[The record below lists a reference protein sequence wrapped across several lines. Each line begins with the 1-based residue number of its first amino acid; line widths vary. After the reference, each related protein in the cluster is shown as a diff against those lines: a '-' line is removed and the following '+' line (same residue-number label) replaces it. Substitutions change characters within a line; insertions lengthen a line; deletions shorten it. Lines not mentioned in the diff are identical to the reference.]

1 MKTKKITTKIV
12 VAVIAFI
19 LALFVG
25 LPFYAATTSA
35 FGESTGFGETESN
48 SVSSVLSDLRKDSNF
63 DENDY
68 PMNANDYNL
77 YVIQI
82 AESVNK
88 DLLVYV
94 YQPSAG
100 NIDLTANFISISKT
114 VYGNEVWYRYNLTP
128 LSSESV
134 FCKYKVEAFEL
145 ENGTVRYYNIS
156 AIYRPYNSAIDG
168 KTDSSSPVDGIAYE
182 VGQQWKACT
191 VDGNITYS
199 MMTTETITLTNQ
211 WCGHIQYSNGYFG
224 DVLLSNCDA
233 WFFVLKADMRIDRL
247 MEADV
252 TYSWTSYQYKVNYLS
267 GEETTTPIKTV
278 DNEFV
283 ALTDAQQGGT
293 EADGWFGHKWEWN
306 RIVPISDFLSDVG
319 DNLTDDCKSHLS
331 SSEFNGGWVL
341 RFTETR
347 NDAYTIESPVNGITM
362 QTAYYHDYTD
372 ISNVTVLR
380 LKFLK
385 DGVTYNLGVVSN
397 SVNPDNFPDGEYD
410 TGDGIKENL
419 QDIVKSIE
427 DFFNNMFDNV
437 KTFFQK
443 LLTIIGIV
451 FAGVVLLLLL
461 PYIWKFLIWLI
472 TSPFKLLGKLFKKK
486 E

>member
-1 MKTKKITTKIV
+1 MKTKKYLKRFYMFI
-12 VAVIAFI
+12 IAII
-19 LALFVG
+19 LAIVVG
-25 LPFYAATTSA
+25 LPFYTATVSA
-35 FGESTGFGETESN
+35 FGDTSDFGDTENGVSNVLDDLKKDESFDTANYPSIVDDY
-48 SVSSVLSDLRKDSNF
+48 SVQ
-63 DENDY
+63 
-68 PMNANDYNL
+68 
-77 YVIQI
+77 VIQI
-82 AESVNK
+82 AETTDK
-88 DLLVYV
+88 ELLVYV
-94 YQPSAG
+94 YQPAHDT
-100 NIDLTANFISISKT
+100 IDLTASFISISKT
-114 VYGNEVWYRYNLTP
+114 VYGNEVWYRYNLT
-128 LSSESV
+128 LLDSENV
-134 FCKYKVEAFEL
+134 FDKYRVEDFIL
-145 ENGTVRYYNIS
+145 EDGTVRYYNIS
-156 AIYRPYNSAIDG
+156 AIYRPYNSTIDG
-168 KTDSSSPVDGIAYE
+168 ETNASSPTDNIAYE

-252 TYSWTSYQYKVNYLS
+252 TYSWTSYQYKVNYLT
-267 GEETTTPIKTV
+267 GVETTTSIKTV

-283 ALTDAQQGGT
+283 SLTDAQQGGT

-306 RIVPISDFLSDVG
+306 RIVSISDFLSDVG

-347 NDAYTIESPVNGITM
+347 NESYTIESPVNGTTM

-372 ISNVTVLR
+372 ISNVAVLR
-380 LKFLK
+380 LKFLT
-385 DGVTYNLGVVSN
+385 DGKVYNLGVVSS

-410 TGDGIKENL
+410 VGDGIKENL
-419 QDIVKSIE
+419 NDIFNSIK
-427 DFFNNMFDNV
+427 DFFNNMFENV

-451 FAGVVLLLLL
+451 FGIVIFFALF

-472 TSPFKLLGKLFKKK
+472 TLPFKLLEKLFKKK